1 MSVHVVVSPYDS
13 GHQGRR
19 MGAGPD
25 AFLKHGIEHVLR
37 GAGRQVATGRVE
49 VETDFPTEVATSLTV
64 AAHVAGHAH
73 HGMRE
78 GRVPLVL
85 SGNCS
90 AVLGG
95 VDSMRGREGAIGVLW
110 LDAHGDFNTP
120 ETSTTGFLDGMSLA
134 MLTGRCW
141 RPAVT
146 EAMGPW
152 WQPVPEENVVL
163 AGTRD
168 LDGAEA
174 EALRQSRVRHV
185 PGGDGERTLAELDI
199 ALRQLAGDDVPN
211 LYVHLDCDVVDTSV
225 GRANRFACPGGLTGP
240 QLERVMRMVRERF
253 HVGAMG
259 ISAYDPAFDRDGA
272 VYRAV
277 SGAVRALLA

>member
-25 AFLKHGIEHVLR
+25 AFLKHGIENVLR
-37 GAGRQVATGRVE
+37 AAGKKVETGRVAVDTE
-49 VETDFPTEVATSLTV
+49 FPTEVATSLTV
-64 AAHVAGHAH
+64 AAHIASHAGE
-73 HGMRE
+73 GIRE
-78 GRVPLVL
+78 DRVPLVL

-90 AVLGG
+90 AALGG
-95 VDSMRGREGAIGVLW
+95 VDAMARRRDGPIGVLW

-146 EAMGPW
+146 EAMGHW

-168 LDGAEA
+168 LDAAEE
-174 EALRQSRVRHV
+174 EALRQSRVHHV
-185 PGGDGERTLAELDI
+185 PGGDGERTVRELDGV
-199 ALRQLAGDDVPN
+199 LRTLQHDIPN

-253 HVGAMG
+253 RVGAMG

-277 SGAVRALLA
+277 SGAARALLA